1 VTTRG
6 TRRIALGAALLGSLA
21 LTPAAPAA
29 PRLPDLDQL
38 VPTQVSVTPAA
49 GGRYQLGFDSRIA
62 NGPRNGRGVGPMIVR
77 GRRSSTSAP
86 MIAEQ
91 VIHNRDGSSTVRR
104 RIGQL
109 HYETAPDHSHWHY
122 KGLDHYEVLRASDRK
137 LVRPAYKAGFCMP
150 DRLFTPDHCGS
161 GRPAALTVQEGL
173 SPGFV
178 DLYQAYLEGQSI
190 DVTGVK
196 PGVYNLV
203 HRVNADSSLC
213 ESNLSNN
220 AAAAKIRLW
229 PNGYGVAPYVSV
241 LENIELFPLRKLPPA
256 PADCPLDR
264 RAPRLRVR
272 IPRAQQVERS
282 RVVVADVRC
291 NERCSVAASAR
302 LRAAGRTCDVG
313 TAAKAGARRQ
323 WVRIRIRVKG
333 RAAKAVRRAARR
345 RQLVA
350 IRVTLRARD
359 AVGNPSRKTSVSTML
374 RP

>member
-1 VTTRG
+1 MTTQRM
-6 TRRIALGAALLGSLA
+6 RWIALVAALLGSLA

-29 PRLPDLDQL
+29 PLLPDLDQL
-38 VPTQVSVTPAA
+38 VPTQVSVTAA

-62 NGPRNGRGVGPMIVR
+62 NGPRGGRGVGPMIVR

-91 VIHNRDGSSTVRR
+91 VIKNRDGSSTVRSR
-104 RIGQL
+104 VGQL
-109 HYETAPDHSHWHY
+109 HYETSIDHSHWHY
-122 KGLDHYEVLRASDRK
+122 EGFDHYELLRPSDGK

-150 DRLFTPDHCGS
+150 DKRFTPDHCGS
-161 GRPAALTVQEGL
+161 GRPTALTVQEGL
-173 SPGFV
+173 APGYV
-178 DLYQAYLEGQSI
+178 DLYKAYLEGQNI
-190 DVTGVK
+190 DVTGVQ
-196 PGVYNLV
+196 PGVYDLV

-220 AAAAKIRLW
+220 AAATKIRLW

-241 LENIELFPLRKLPPA
+241 LEDIEQYPLGKRPRA

-264 RAPRLRVR
+264 KAPRLKVR
-272 IPRAQQVERS
+272 IPRGQQVGRS

-302 LRAAGRTCDVG
+302 LRAAGRSCAVG
-313 TAAKAGARRQ
+313 TAAKTGARKK

-350 IRVTLRARD
+350 VRVTLRARD
-359 AVGNPSRKTSVSTML
+359 AVGNPSRKKSVSAKL